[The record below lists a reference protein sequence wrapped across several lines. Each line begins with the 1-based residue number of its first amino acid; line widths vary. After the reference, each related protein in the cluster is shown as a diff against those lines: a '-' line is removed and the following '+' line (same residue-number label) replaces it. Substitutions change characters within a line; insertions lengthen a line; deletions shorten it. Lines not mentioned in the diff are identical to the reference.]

1 MANVNGTPS
10 RVQSKPELIAIWLFE
25 KAGNWRTLLA
35 FMLVA
40 LLTIISITFN
50 VSLGQLSGVDTTSK
64 ILLPT
69 GYALLDLSALF
80 LSGYIGVNSSSL
92 WRKVPAWL
100 WFGFLMCLS
109 LWAAASF
116 TVAIDTKALNKD
128 LEHSIAQKRLEL
140 AALNSDVELW
150 RSNVSNTVNHRTR
163 YQEKLEDIQRRQLE
177 VSNELYDME
186 GRLPKPTMAIYE
198 ITAPLLGLGPNALN
212 TLVRLLWAGALTLS
226 PLVIMILMSGELNS
240 KKVSKKRNAERQKNA
255 VQACNSRTQN
265 DFVAHVEPAK
275 GHNGTTPVE
284 ALNGLKYAKE
294 WLEGQPI
301 GRITRHKIALV
312 SKIKGREGV
321 TKVIDALIDLG
332 MLERLNNGQ
341 LSKPKHRLR
350 LIK

>member
-1 MANVNGTPS
+1 MEG
-10 RVQSKPELIAIWLFE
+10 
-25 KAGNWRTLLA
+25 
-35 FMLVA
+35 
-40 LLTIISITFN
+40 
-50 VSLGQLSGVDTTSK
+50 
-64 ILLPT
+64 
-69 GYALLDLSALF
+69 
-80 LSGYIGVNSSSL
+80 
-92 WRKVPAWL
+92 
-100 WFGFLMCLS
+100 
-109 LWAAASF
+109 
-116 TVAIDTKALNKD
+116 
-128 LEHSIAQKRLEL
+128 
-140 AALNSDVELW
+140 
-150 RSNVSNTVNHRTR
+150 
-163 YQEKLEDIQRRQLE
+163 IQRRQLE

-186 GRLPKPTMAIYE
+186 GKLPKPTMAIYE

-226 PLVIMILMSGELNS
+226 PLVIMILVSGELGS
-240 KKVSKKRNAERQKNA
+240 KKVSKKRNEERQKNA
-255 VQACNSRTQN
+255 VQTCNSGTQN
-265 DFVAHVEPAK
+265 DFAAHVEPVK

-284 ALNGLKYAKE
+284 ALNGLNYAKE

>member
-10 RVQSKPELIAIWLFE
+10 RVQSKPDLIALWLFE
-25 KAGNWRTLLA
+25 KSGNWRTLLA
-35 FMLVA
+35 FILVA

-100 WFGFLMCLS
+100 WFGFLICLS

-150 RSNVSNTVNHRTR
+150 RSNVANTVNHRT
-163 YQEKLEDIQRRQLE
+163 
-177 VSNELYDME
+177 S
-186 GRLPKPTMAIYE
+186 
-198 ITAPLLGLGPNALN
+198 
-212 TLVRLLWAGALTLS
+212 
-226 PLVIMILMSGELNS
+226 
-240 KKVSKKRNAERQKNA
+240 
-255 VQACNSRTQN
+255 
-265 DFVAHVEPAK
+265 
-275 GHNGTTPVE
+275 
-284 ALNGLKYAKE
+284 
-294 WLEGQPI
+294 
-301 GRITRHKIALV
+301 
-312 SKIKGREGV
+312 
-321 TKVIDALIDLG
+321 
-332 MLERLNNGQ
+332 
-341 LSKPKHRLR
+341 
-350 LIK
+350 